1 MQTLCLKNVAQVGAS
16 FDRGIMGVCDDLDLP
31 RFQRARREKFNTKL
45 HGREQEMKEKKLQSL
60 STSQR
65 RDKPQRKLVILS
77 SKSERLAAEP
87 AP

>member
-45 HGREQEMKEKKLQSL
+45 HGREQEMKEKKQQSL
-60 STSQR
+60 STS
-65 RDKPQRKLVILS
+65 
-77 SKSERLAAEP
+77 
-87 AP
+87 